1 MKVDIISF
9 QREQARRWLN
19 EKRQSNKVARL
30 RQVLFATLKHLKPKC
45 CLEIGTHLG
54 QSTEV
59 FQKYFDEYQQDGI
72 VVTVDI
78 HKYKDLSHLKNV
90 KQLIVHPHVDNSSDW
105 HRVNNEDLLSHNV
118 DSVAKNTEIIRE
130 AIRNLQEN
138 HFDFCFLDG
147 DHQRDS
153 VIKDFAISRNVLS
166 EPQYILFDDME
177 DDGSGNH
184 DSVDVYNEIVAE
196 DKYNIYDFSKEWETY
211 CGCALLW
218 NK

>member
-1 MKVDIISF
+1 MEVDVISL

-19 EKRQSNKVARL
+19 ENRQF
-30 RQVLFATLKHLKPKC
+30 RQALLATLIHLKPKC

-105 HRVNNEDLLSHNV
+105 HYVNNEELLDHNV
-118 DSVAKNTEIIRE
+118 DSVAKNTEIIRG
-130 AIRNLQEN
+130 AIRNLSEN

-153 VIKDFAISRNVLS
+153 VMKDFAISRNVLS
-166 EPQYILFDDME
+166 EPQYILFDDTE
-177 DDGSGNH
+177 DDGGGH

-196 DKYNIYDFSKEWETY
+196 DKYNIYDCSIIRS
-211 CGCALLW
+211 
-218 NK
+218 

>member
-1 MKVDIISF
+1 MVDIIKSNIENI
-9 QREQARRWLN
+9 RMWRHEHRRFRDAL
-19 EKRQSNKVARL
+19 L
-30 RQVLFATLKHLKPKC
+30 ATLVRLKPKY

-59 FQKYFDEYQQDGI
+59 FQKYFDEHQQDGI

-105 HRVNNEDLLSHNV
+105 HYVNNEKLLDHNV

-130 AIRNLQEN
+130 AIRNLPEN
-138 HFDFCFLDG
+138 DFDFCFLDG

-153 VIKDFAISRNVLS
+153 VIKDFAISRNLLA
-166 EPQYILFDDME
+166 EPQYILFDDTQE
-177 DDGSGNH
+177 DGGGH
-184 DSVDVYNEIVAE
+184 DSVKVYEEIVAE
-196 DKYNIYDFSKEWETY
+196 QKYNIFDFSENWGVY
-211 CGCALLW
+211 CGCALIW
-218 NK
+218 NKKTPST

>member
-1 MKVDIISF
+1 MEVDVISL

-19 EKRQSNKVARL
+19 ENRQF
-30 RQVLFATLKHLKPKC
+30 RQALLATLIHLKPKY

-105 HRVNNEDLLSHNV
+105 HYVNNEELLDHNV
-118 DSVAKNTEIIRE
+118 DSVAKNTEIIRG
-130 AIRNLQEN
+130 AIRNLSEN

-153 VIKDFAISRNVLS
+153 VMKDFAISRNVLS
-166 EPQYILFDDME
+166 EPQYILFDDTE
-177 DDGSGNH
+177 DDGGGH

-196 DKYNIYDFSKEWETY
+196 DRYNIYDFSKEWETY
-211 CGCALLW
+211 CGCALIW